1 MALTDA
7 KLIAIGENLIY
18 PIVVEDKGQVGLKI
32 EPAGSPV
39 SCSVSDRCTGKGG
52 DLGGYAVVRKG
63 RQCIPHHHTM

>member
-7 KLIAIGENLIY
+7 KLIAIGENLIHL
-18 PIVVEDKGQVGLKI
+18 IVVEDKGQVGLKV

-39 SCSVSDRCTGKGG
+39 SCSASDRCTGKGG
-52 DLGGYAVVRKG
+52 DSGGYAMVRKG